1 MNNLKF
7 VELYI
12 TYYFKLNKLLN
23 IDNIYIKF
31 YFIINFYYFIFI
43 KIILIKKL
51 F

>member
-1 MNNLKF
+1 MNNLKL